1 MTVTMLSPLIG
12 TTSAHAENTMG
23 LIPALVAA
31 WNYLR
36 TRGEYASPA
45 AFHCHSMELPPHTR
59 RIHFF
64 SLDYLVDCGTTSAH
78 AENTGTHPRPRR

>member
-59 RIHFF
+59 RILALT
-64 SLDYLVDCGTTSAH
+64 LDRADELGTTSAH
-78 AENTGTHPRPRR
+78 AENTPMLSLAPW